1 MTSIFIEHTAQS
13 IAADV
18 SKLPCILCCD
28 NTLMLHQDPAHIK
41 MEIMNDQFP
50 SVKTGEITTS
60 STPPIPHPTL
70 LMPANVKTVE
80 IKLRMT
86 LANIPLVNT
95 KFIE

>member
-60 STPPIPHPTL
+60 STPTHSPPNSAH
-70 LMPANVKTVE
+70 A
-80 IKLRMT
+80 RQCQDRGD
-86 LANIPLVNT
+86 
-95 KFIE
+95 